1 MSDKKPELSAATSK
15 DSGRKVFTKNP
26 INGTKFTIAISS
38 AKGGVGKSTLATG
51 LFYFL
56 KILKFKVEIVPEL
69 VKYKIYRGDDFTQ
82 LGFDIQNTLEQQGLE
97 EIFEKGPMDFVICES
112 PLCNGYFYSSFYKKM
127 EQAVL
132 EKIAY
137 EKINSYEVVIQV
149 HHPEDTDYQQFGRLE
164 TKEKSFLLEE
174 HIYKVFEGLNFQN
187 ISKILKQY
195 LIRILLLILIT
206 YKKIPILIH
215 F

>member
-1 MSDKKPELSAATSK
+1 VK
-15 DSGRKVFTKNP
+15 
-26 INGTKFTIAISS
+26 IAIV
-38 AKGGVGKSTLATG
+38 GPPGVGKSTLATG

-112 PLCNGYFYSSFYKKM
+112 PLCNGYFYSSFYQKM

-132 EKIAY
+132 EKIAH
-137 EKINSYEVVIQV
+137 EKINTYEIIIQV

-164 TKEKSFLLEE
+164 SKEKSFLLEE
-174 HIYKVFEGLNFQN
+174 HIYKVFEDLKFKNKVLHY
-187 ISKILKQY
+187 KIGDD
-195 LIRILLLILIT
+195 IRSIIEDLILILE
-206 YKKIPILIH
+206 KNKMKLREGQEGEGSAEVFPQ
-215 F
+215 

>member
-1 MSDKKPELSAATSK
+1 MK
-15 DSGRKVFTKNP
+15 
-26 INGTKFTIAISS
+26 IAIV
-38 AKGGVGKSTLATG
+38 GPPGVGKSTLATG

-112 PLCNGYFYSSFYKKM
+112 PLCNGYFYSSFYQKM

-132 EKIAY
+132 EKIAH
-137 EKINSYEVVIQV
+137 EKINTYEVIIQV

-164 TKEKSFLLEE
+164 SKEKSFLLEE
-174 HIYKVFEGLNFQN
+174 HIYKVFEDLKFKNKVLHY
-187 ISKILKQY
+187 KIGDD
-195 LIRILLLILIT
+195 IRSIIEDLILILE
-206 YKKIPILIH
+206 KNKMKLREGQEGEGSAEVFPQ
-215 F
+215 

>member
-1 MSDKKPELSAATSK
+1 MK
-15 DSGRKVFTKNP
+15 
-26 INGTKFTIAISS
+26 IAIV
-38 AKGGVGKSTLATG
+38 GPPGVGKSTLATG

-112 PLCNGYFYSSFYKKM
+112 PLCNGYFYSSFYQKM

-132 EKIAY
+132 EKIAH
-137 EKINSYEVVIQV
+137 EKINTYEIIIQV

-164 TKEKSFLLEE
+164 SKEKSFLLEE
-174 HIYKVFEGLNFQN
+174 HIYKVFEDLKFKNKVLHY
-187 ISKILKQY
+187 KIGDD
-195 LIRILLLILIT
+195 IRSIIEDLILILE
-206 YKKIPILIH
+206 KNKMKLREGQEGEGSAEVFPQ
-215 F
+215 

>member
-1 MSDKKPELSAATSK
+1 MK
-15 DSGRKVFTKNP
+15 
-26 INGTKFTIAISS
+26 IAIV
-38 AKGGVGKSTLATG
+38 GPPGVGKSTLATG

-187 ISKILKQY
+187 KVLHYKIGDD
-195 LIRILLLILIT
+195 IRKIIEDLILILEKNKIKT
-206 YKKIPILIH
+206 KKEELANEVNH
-215 F
+215 Q

>member
-1 MSDKKPELSAATSK
+1 MK
-15 DSGRKVFTKNP
+15 
-26 INGTKFTIAISS
+26 IAIV
-38 AKGGVGKSTLATG
+38 GPPGVGKSTLATG

-112 PLCNGYFYSSFYKKM
+112 PLCNGYFYSSFYQKM

-132 EKIAY
+132 EKIAH
-137 EKINSYEVVIQV
+137 EKINTYEVIIQV

-164 TKEKSFLLEE
+164 SKEKSFLLEE
-174 HIYKVFEGLNFQN
+174 HIYKVFEDLKFKNKVLHY
-187 ISKILKQY
+187 KIGDD
-195 LIRILLLILIT
+195 IRSIIEDLILILE
-206 YKKIPILIH
+206 KNKMKLRENQESEGSAEVLPQ
-215 F
+215 

>member
-1 MSDKKPELSAATSK
+1 MK
-15 DSGRKVFTKNP
+15 
-26 INGTKFTIAISS
+26 IAIV
-38 AKGGVGKSTLATG
+38 GPPGVGKSTLATG

-112 PLCNGYFYSSFYKKM
+112 PLCNGYFYSSFYQKM

-132 EKIAY
+132 EKIAH
-137 EKINSYEVVIQV
+137 EKINTYEVIIQV

-164 TKEKSFLLEE
+164 SKEKSFLLEE
-174 HIYKVFEGLNFQN
+174 HIYKVFEDLKFKNKVLHY
-187 ISKILKQY
+187 KIGDD
-195 LIRILLLILIT
+195 IRSIIEDLILILE
-206 YKKIPILIH
+206 KNKMKLRESQEGEGSAEVFPQ
-215 F
+215 

>member
-1 MSDKKPELSAATSK
+1 MK
-15 DSGRKVFTKNP
+15 
-26 INGTKFTIAISS
+26 IAIV
-38 AKGGVGKSTLATG
+38 GPPGVGKSTLATG

-112 PLCNGYFYSSFYKKM
+112 PLCNGYFYSSFYQKM

-132 EKIAY
+132 EKIAH
-137 EKINSYEVVIQV
+137 EKINTYEVIIQV
-149 HHPEDTDYQQFGRLE
+149 HHPEDTEYQQFGRLE
-164 TKEKSFLLEE
+164 SKEKSFLLEE
-174 HIYKVFEGLNFQN
+174 HIYKVFEDLKFKNKVLHY
-187 ISKILKQY
+187 KIGDD
-195 LIRILLLILIT
+195 IRSIIEDLILILE
-206 YKKIPILIH
+206 KNKMKLREGQEGEGSAEVFPQ
-215 F
+215 

>member
-1 MSDKKPELSAATSK
+1 MK
-15 DSGRKVFTKNP
+15 
-26 INGTKFTIAISS
+26 IAIV
-38 AKGGVGKSTLATG
+38 GPPGVGKSTLATG

-112 PLCNGYFYSSFYKKM
+112 PLCNGYFYSSFYQKM

-132 EKIAY
+132 EKIAH
-137 EKINSYEVVIQV
+137 EKINTYEVIIQV

-164 TKEKSFLLEE
+164 SKEKSFLLEE
-174 HIYKVFEGLNFQN
+174 HIYKVFEDLKFKNKVLHY
-187 ISKILKQY
+187 KIGDD
-195 LIRILLLILIT
+195 IRSIIEDLILILE
-206 YKKIPILIH
+206 KNKMKLKESQEGEGSAEVFPQ
-215 F
+215 

>member
-1 MSDKKPELSAATSK
+1 MK
-15 DSGRKVFTKNP
+15 
-26 INGTKFTIAISS
+26 IAIV
-38 AKGGVGKSTLATG
+38 GPPGVGKSTLATG

-112 PLCNGYFYSSFYKKM
+112 PLCNGFFYSSFYEKT
-127 EQAVL
+127 EQTVL
-132 EKIAY
+132 EKIAL

-149 HHPEDTDYQQFGRLE
+149 HHPKDTDYQQFGRLE
-164 TKEKSFLLEE
+164 SKEKSFLLEE
-174 HIYKVFEGLNFQN
+174 HIYKVFEELKFQN
-187 ISKILKQY
+187 KVLHYKIGDDIKS
-195 LIRILLLILIT
+195 IIEDLILILE
-206 YKKIPILIH
+206 KNRLSSGKDMGEAFESLPQ
-215 F
+215 

>member
-1 MSDKKPELSAATSK
+1 VK
-15 DSGRKVFTKNP
+15 
-26 INGTKFTIAISS
+26 IAIV
-38 AKGGVGKSTLATG
+38 GPPGVGKSTLATG

-112 PLCNGYFYSSFYKKM
+112 PLCNGYFYSSFYQKM

-132 EKIAY
+132 EKIAH
-137 EKINSYEVVIQV
+137 EKINTYEVIIQV
-149 HHPEDTDYQQFGRLE
+149 HHPEDTEYQQFGRLE
-164 TKEKSFLLEE
+164 SKEKSFLLEE
-174 HIYKVFEGLNFQN
+174 HIYKVFEDLKFKNKV
-187 ISKILKQY
+187 IHHKIGDD
-195 LIRILLLILIT
+195 IRSIIEDLILILE
-206 YKKIPILIH
+206 KNKMKLREGQEGEGSAEVFPQ
-215 F
+215 

>member
-1 MSDKKPELSAATSK
+1 MK
-15 DSGRKVFTKNP
+15 
-26 INGTKFTIAISS
+26 IAIV
-38 AKGGVGKSTLATG
+38 GPPGVGKSTLATG

-187 ISKILKQY
+187 KVLHYKIGDD
-195 LIRILLLILIT
+195 IRKIIEDLILILEKNKIKT
-206 YKKIPILIH
+206 KKEELANEVIH
-215 F
+215 Q

>member
-1 MSDKKPELSAATSK
+1 MK
-15 DSGRKVFTKNP
+15 
-26 INGTKFTIAISS
+26 IAIV
-38 AKGGVGKSTLATG
+38 GPPGVGKSTLATG

-112 PLCNGYFYSSFYKKM
+112 PLCNGFFYSSFYNKM
-127 EQAVL
+127 EQTVL

-174 HIYKVFEGLNFQN
+174 HIYKVFEDLNFKN
-187 ISKILKQY
+187 KVLHYKIGDDIR
-195 LIRILLLILIT
+195 LIIEDLILILE
-206 YKKIPILIH
+206 KNKIEQKGNKEAP
-215 F
+215 FNAVTQ

>member
-1 MSDKKPELSAATSK
+1 VK
-15 DSGRKVFTKNP
+15 
-26 INGTKFTIAISS
+26 IAIV
-38 AKGGVGKSTLATG
+38 GPPGVGKSTLATG

-187 ISKILKQY
+187 KVLHYKIGDD
-195 LIRILLLILIT
+195 IRKIIEDLILILEKNKIKT
-206 YKKIPILIH
+206 KKEELANEVIPQ
-215 F
+215 

>member
-1 MSDKKPELSAATSK
+1 M
-15 DSGRKVFTKNP
+15 
-26 INGTKFTIAISS
+26 
-38 AKGGVGKSTLATG
+38 ATG

-112 PLCNGYFYSSFYKKM
+112 PLCNGYFYSSFYQKM

-132 EKIAY
+132 EKIAH
-137 EKINSYEVVIQV
+137 EKINTYEVIIQV

-164 TKEKSFLLEE
+164 SKEKSFLLEE
-174 HIYKVFEGLNFQN
+174 HIYKVFEDLKFKNKVLHY
-187 ISKILKQY
+187 KIGDD
-195 LIRILLLILIT
+195 IRSIIEDLILILE
-206 YKKIPILIH
+206 KNKMKLRESQEGEGSAEVFPQ
-215 F
+215 

>member
-1 MSDKKPELSAATSK
+1 MK
-15 DSGRKVFTKNP
+15 
-26 INGTKFTIAISS
+26 IAIV
-38 AKGGVGKSTLATG
+38 GPPGVGKSTLATG

-127 EQAVL
+127 EQTVL

-174 HIYKVFEGLNFQN
+174 HIYKVFKGLNFQN
-187 ISKILKQY
+187 KVLHYKIGDD
-195 LIRILLLILIT
+195 IRSIIEDLILILEKNKLQAKEEAVVET
-206 YKKIPILIH
+206 SP
-215 F
+215 

>member
-1 MSDKKPELSAATSK
+1 MCVHVKRSEEEIFVK
-15 DSGRKVFTKNP
+15 
-26 INGTKFTIAISS
+26 IAIV
-38 AKGGVGKSTLATG
+38 GPPGVGKSTLATG

-112 PLCNGYFYSSFYKKM
+112 PLCNGFFYSSFYEKM
-127 EQAVL
+127 EQTVL
-132 EKIAY
+132 EKIAH

-164 TKEKSFLLEE
+164 TKEKSFLLEQ
-174 HIYKVFEGLNFQN
+174 HIYKIFENLNFKN
-187 ISKILKQY
+187 KVLHYKIGDD
-195 LIRILLLILIT
+195 IRSIIEDLILILE
-206 YKKIPILIH
+206 KNKVEMKGRKEEFSEAHPQ
-215 F
+215 

>member
-1 MSDKKPELSAATSK
+1 MK
-15 DSGRKVFTKNP
+15 
-26 INGTKFTIAISS
+26 IAIV
-38 AKGGVGKSTLATG
+38 GPPGVGKSTLATG

-187 ISKILKQY
+187 KVLHYKIGDD
-195 LIRILLLILIT
+195 IRKIIEDLILILEKNKIKT
-206 YKKIPILIH
+206 KKEELANEVIPQ
-215 F
+215 

>member
-1 MSDKKPELSAATSK
+1 MCVHAKTGQEENFVK
-15 DSGRKVFTKNP
+15 
-26 INGTKFTIAISS
+26 IAIV
-38 AKGGVGKSTLATG
+38 GPPGVGKSTLATG

-112 PLCNGYFYSSFYKKM
+112 PLCNGFFYSSFYNKM
-127 EQAVL
+127 EQTVL

-174 HIYKVFEGLNFQN
+174 HIYKVFDDLNFKN
-187 ISKILKQY
+187 KVLHYKIGDDIR
-195 LIRILLLILIT
+195 LIIEDLILILE
-206 YKKIPILIH
+206 KNKIEQKGNKEAS
-215 F
+215 FNAVTQ

>member
-1 MSDKKPELSAATSK
+1 MK
-15 DSGRKVFTKNP
+15 
-26 INGTKFTIAISS
+26 IAIV
-38 AKGGVGKSTLATG
+38 GPPGVGKSTLATG

-174 HIYKVFEGLNFQN
+174 NIYKVFEGLNFQN
-187 ISKILKQY
+187 KVLHYKIGDD
-195 LIRILLLILIT
+195 IRKIIEDLILILEKNKIKT
-206 YKKIPILIH
+206 KKEELANEVIPQ
-215 F
+215 

>member
-1 MSDKKPELSAATSK
+1 MK
-15 DSGRKVFTKNP
+15 
-26 INGTKFTIAISS
+26 IAIV
-38 AKGGVGKSTLATG
+38 GPPGVGKSTLATG

-112 PLCNGYFYSSFYKKM
+112 PLCNGFFYSSFYNKM
-127 EQAVL
+127 EQTVL

-174 HIYKVFEGLNFQN
+174 HIYKVFDDLNFKN
-187 ISKILKQY
+187 KVLHYKIGDDIR
-195 LIRILLLILIT
+195 LIIEDLILILE
-206 YKKIPILIH
+206 KNKIEQKGNKEAS
-215 F
+215 FNAVTQ